1 MYALLFYTFHLRA
14 DNAVTIVYKP
24 PNTIVTL
31 FGKAAKI
38 KLKVVSGKTQ
48 WFKGQISNY
57 DGLTGKY
64 GTYFPCDGE
73 NVYVYPNYKDMRFA
87 NCVTGIIVILFH
99 QYNELLCVHIYYRMH
114 CIT

>member
-14 DNAVTIVYKP
+14 DNAVTVVYKP

-57 DGLTGKY
+57 DGLMGKY
-64 GTYFPCDGE
+64 RIYFPCDGE
-73 NVYVYPNYKDMRFA
+73 
-87 NCVTGIIVILFH
+87 
-99 QYNELLCVHIYYRMH
+99 LCM
-114 CIT
+114 CIQMTRT